1 MIRLLKFILLSIL
14 ISKYQDQ
21 EGGMKRVLRRKSLSP
36 DPIFRG
42 GGLPVANMGLFATK
56 YLCFKMIG

>member
-1 MIRLLKFILLSIL
+1 MISLLKFILLRIL
-14 ISKYQDQ
+14 ISKYQ
-21 EGGMKRVLRRKSLSP
+21 EGGMKRVLRKSLSP

-42 GGLPVANMGLFATK
+42 GGLLVTNMDLFATK

>member
-1 MIRLLKFILLSIL
+1 M
-14 ISKYQDQ
+14 YQ
-21 EGGMKRVLRRKSLSP
+21 EGGMKRVLRKSLSP

-42 GGLPVANMGLFATK
+42 GGRLVTNMDLFATK

>member
-1 MIRLLKFILLSIL
+1 MISLLKFILLSIL

-42 GGLPVANMGLFATK
+42 GGLQLQIWVCLQLNIYVLK
-56 YLCFKMIG
+56 